1 VSDTK
6 PEKLGKIEVD
16 DLNHSYSDSSSSERS
31 IEEEIIDEIDESE
44 QQKQPRQLKSTNSLD
59 KFNSSS
65 KAIDD
70 SWDVDSDEETIDELI
85 KKHLDEEEQT
95 H

>member
-31 IEEEIIDEIDESE
+31 IEEEIIDEID
-44 QQKQPRQLKSTNSLD
+44 
-59 KFNSSS
+59 
-65 KAIDD
+65 
-70 SWDVDSDEETIDELI
+70 
-85 KKHLDEEEQT
+85 
-95 H
+95 